1 MTKYVAHFEDGFHN
15 YNIFETD
22 TTDKKEIVDLAW
34 QSAYEVAN
42 SDIKYVEWYE
52 LEGFDDGIEPM
63 IVIGKEEYDNLKINS
78 AKYQSL
84 ESEGVDNWSGYHYAV
99 KNYKEKTGEDWW

>member
-1 MTKYVAHFEDGFHN
+1 MAKYVAHFEDGFHN

-22 TTDKKEIVDLAW
+22 TTDEDKIDYLAW

-52 LEGFDDGIEPM
+52 LEKFDEDVQPM
-63 IVIGKEEYDNLKINS
+63 VVIPKSKLEYLLKCKETLNNF
-78 AKYQSL
+78 
-84 ESEGVDNWSGYHYAV
+84 V
-99 KNYKEKTGEDWW
+99 KLN

>member
-1 MTKYVAHFEDGFHN
+1 MGKYVAHFEDGFRN

-22 TTDKKEIVDLAW
+22 TTDKNEIDDLAW

-52 LEGFDDGIEPM
+52 LEDFDDDVQPM
-63 IVIGKEEYDNLKINS
+63 VVITKAELALLLKC
-78 AKYQSL
+78 KQDL
-84 ESEGVDNWSGYHYAV
+84 ENMSSN
-99 KNYKEKTGEDWW
+99 N

>member
-34 QSAYEVAN
+34 
-42 SDIKYVEWYE
+42 
-52 LEGFDDGIEPM
+52 
-63 IVIGKEEYDNLKINS
+63 
-78 AKYQSL
+78 
-84 ESEGVDNWSGYHYAV
+84 
-99 KNYKEKTGEDWW
+99 